1 MVQGP
6 KHSESK
12 VWELILSSLQDQIP
26 VQLLLVLES
35 KGSSPG
41 RQGFKMAVN
50 AAGAMA
56 GSLGGGI
63 MEHKLV
69 ELAKHQ
75 LAGSGSESNPVIRQ
89 VHRKDVPDQQS
100 GMICSGE
107 QTIWMHRMN
116 PEEALHATRMLH
128 ACSGETGWL
137 LKAVPQG
144 IFVLQENSSNHVPI
158 QCSLFED
165 RFVYS
170 EKAGFKRT
178 LHIAGGGHCALAFS
192 HLASRLDFY
201 IHLYENRA
209 DLNTLELNHSIHE
222 KHLLE
227 DYSQMGTLIDGGIDQ
242 YVVLMT
248 FGYRT
253 DEQALR
259 SLIGKQLNYLGM
271 LGSRSKVSVL
281 LQQLQEEGVSLEWI
295 HTICTPVGLPINS
308 QTPEEIAVSIAA
320 QLIQRYRSA

>member
-1 MVQGP
+1 MSLAP

-12 VWELILSSLQDQIP
+12 VWELILSSLDAQIP

-35 KGSSPG
+35 NGSSPG

-69 ELAKHQ
+69 ELARHQ
-75 LAGSGSESNPVIRQ
+75 LQQSEISSNPVIRQ
-89 VHRKDVPDQQS
+89 VHRKDAAEQQS

-107 QTIWMHRMN
+107 QTIWMHILKPDERMHV
-116 PEEALHATRMLH
+116 ERMIR
-128 ACSGETGWL
+128 ACSGEAGWVL
-137 LKAVPQG
+137 MAVPHG
-144 IFVLQENSSNHVPI
+144 IFVLQEIRSLPF
-158 QCSLFED
+158 QCSLIED
-165 RFVYS
+165 QFVYK

-192 HLASRLDFY
+192 ELASRLDFY
-201 IHLYENRA
+201 IHLYEERPG
-209 DLNTLELNHSIHE
+209 LNTLQANRYIHE
-222 KHLLE
+222 LHILE
-227 DYSQMGTLIDGGIDQ
+227 DYAKLGHLIPEGPDQ

-253 DEQALR
+253 DELALR
-259 SLIGKQLNYLGM
+259 TLTNKQVAFLGM
-271 LGSRSKVSVL
+271 LGSRSKVTRL
-281 LQQLQEEGVSLEWI
+281 LQQLNEEGIPKEWTN
-295 HTICTPVGLPINS
+295 TIYTPVGLPINS
-308 QTPEEIAVSIAA
+308 QTPDEIAVSIAA
-320 QLIQRYRSA
+320 QMIQHYRSS